1 MINNFEGEPLKPPL
15 EGIPEEEEVSPPKE
29 ILEGVEAKPGK
40 PGWIPLKPVA
50 VMPAL
55 EVKNELLAVVTKSE
69 IEFWSYTPQER
80 SDIEE
85 IISTC
90 GITAPAWLQLI
101 GAIAVRDAAK
111 FAELRITKRRGL
123 KEKEGGV
130 GSTPPERK

>member
-15 EGIPEEEEVSPPKE
+15 EGIPEEEEATLPQEKP
-29 ILEGVEAKPGK
+29 EGVEAKPGK
-40 PGWIPLKPVA
+40 PGWIPLKPIA

-101 GAIAVRDAAK
+101 GAIVVRDAVK
-111 FAELRITKRRGL
+111 FAELRVTKKSGV
-123 KEKEGGV
+123 KGKEGEV